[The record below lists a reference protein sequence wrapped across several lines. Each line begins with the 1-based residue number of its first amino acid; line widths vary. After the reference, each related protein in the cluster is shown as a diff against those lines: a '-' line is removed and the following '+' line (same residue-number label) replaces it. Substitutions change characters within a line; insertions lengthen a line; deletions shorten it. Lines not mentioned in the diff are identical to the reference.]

1 MSKDWRFAGRGPT
14 FTGMD
19 GATNPQADFPDR
31 PETADE
37 RRLRLAYEA
46 SAIAEA
52 RAQLD
57 AGQGRTGAD
66 PDAWLAA
73 WEGDGAL
80 PPRRQPQ

>member
-1 MSKDWRFAGRGPT
+1 MLAKPLLRAYLTS
-14 FTGMD
+14 MD
-19 GATNPQADFPDR
+19 GTTNLQGDPTDR
-31 PETADE
+31 PETADARR
-37 RRLRLAYEA
+37 RRLAWEA
-46 SAIAEA
+46 VAIAEA

-66 PDAWLAA
+66 LDAWLAA

>member
-1 MSKDWRFAGRGPT
+1 
-14 FTGMD
+14 MD
-19 GATNPQADFPDR
+19 GAPPLQDDPPDR
-31 PETADE
+31 PETAEE
-37 RRLRLAYEA
+37 RRRRFAWEA
-46 SAIAEA
+46 VLIAEA

-66 PDAWLAA
+66 LDAWLEA